1 MNALYAFILF
11 LFSTVMKIFNST
23 LYTFLLIC
31 LPLFVF
37 GQKTQCNIDPED
49 STKCYVLKK
58 YIKPKIVLE
67 KKWES
72 MEITRADQIP
82 LVADFDGDCYPEIL
96 IQGINQIDGSIP
108 DTSRAHFY
116 DGRNGNLKWKFDCY
130 GFDPFLTPLIA
141 DVDNDGIKEVIVAAD
156 YGSDKWRGFI
166 SCYDYSGNLKWKS
179 DEYFYNPDN
188 DPHHATIGVADFNQD
203 GNPEVYCLNRIFNG
217 QTGKLLVDGGMNGI
231 GASYYFSLTINV
243 FLSLTIAAQLDD
255 DPGDLELAAGYTV
268 YKVKISNPNGIAG
281 NQIDPINVR
290 LNNRFLDGITAVS
303 DINADGRLDVI
314 VTYGARENNS
324 ILYAYTLDNG
334 IPKILASNYVVGN
347 YERNGWITIADVDG
361 NGLANV
367 LVSKSNTIQNFEYD
381 GTKTLA
387 LKWALRVQDTF
398 STTGITTYDLNGD
411 GIQEII
417 YRDHFN
423 LLIIDG
429 SVHPPQ
435 IIDSIDCRAGTFSE
449 FPIIADI
456 DRTGEAQICIMCS
469 ELKNGLS
476 LFYGHL
482 TAFGSPDSLPGW
494 APAPSVW
501 NQHAYNPLYINDDLT
516 VPRVPKNQA
525 TYKNGKYNNFL
536 QQESL
541 LDSNGMYKVTA
552 ASVWGKI
559 NCIHYDPVLEEYTVD
574 FDVFNN
580 KNASSGVNSNLP
592 IAFYNG
598 DPSLSGSLLGIYYTK
613 IPLNPGDSLVGEQFT
628 FKASP
633 IHDLHMVV
641 NTSRNTN
648 GMFDPKDFSAVECDY
663 TDNYFHTT
671 DIPKTELISASVCN
685 GNAYRFFDTLLTL
698 QGRYVHTSYNANGCD
713 SIISILDLN
722 VRDTVFTMQNLNVC
736 DSLNWN
742 GLVYRENGI
751 FINHFQSANGCD
763 SMVILNLSIRHSS
776 DTVIQTTACRTFGF
790 NDKVYTEGGKYFIK
804 LRNRQACDSL
814 IELDLDIIALDTNIT
829 KLGNSLIALDSVAT
843 YQWVD
848 CNNQFAVIPGATAKL
863 FIPNKDGSYAV
874 IITTPP
880 CTDTSYCLPIIIS
893 KTFENKI
900 QRVHVYP
907 NPVSDKLYIQFP
919 FAVSNEQVMEI
930 RDLHGRLVLKN
941 ILPVEIKN
949 ILNVDVSHLIS
960 GLYILSIHSS
970 LGSQQ
975 LIFLKI

>member
-1 MNALYAFILF
+1 MISNKYLLFAFSILCIPI
-11 LFSTVMKIFNST
+11 SNH
-23 LYTFLLIC
+23 
-31 LPLFVF
+31 
-37 GQKTQCNIDPED
+37 GQESLCSYDLSDT
-49 STKCYVLKK
+49 SKCYILKK
-58 YIKPKIVLE
+58 YIKPPIRIE

-72 MEITRADQIP
+72 KELGSTRQVPLLADI
-82 LVADFDGDCYPEIL
+82 DGDCIPEIL
-96 IQGINQIDGSIP
+96 MRGIKSLDIFKPDTAVTHFYSGRDGSLN
-108 DTSRAHFY
+108 AKFY
-116 DGRNGNLKWKFDCY
+116 CEAFQSD
-130 GFDPFLTPLIA
+130 LTPVIA
-141 DVDNDGIKEVIVAAD
+141 DVDNDGINDIIISSIVD
-156 YGSDKWRGFI
+156 GKFPYKNSLL
-166 SCYDYSGNLKWKS
+166 CYDYTGKLKWIS
-179 DEYFYNPDN
+179 DKYIYNTDYDIDWIPQL
-188 DPHHATIGVADFNQD
+188 AVADFNQD
-203 GNPEVYCLNRIFNG
+203 GKTEIYCNNRIFNG
-217 QTGKLLVDGGMNGI
+217 QTGKLLLHGGSNGEGEHDEGYI
-231 GASYYFSLTINV
+231 TNSVSV
-243 FLSLTIAAQLDD
+243 AAQLDD
-255 DPGDLELAAGYTV
+255 NPNDLELAAGYSI
-268 YKVKISNPNGIAG
+268 YKIIITNPNGMAG
-281 NQIDPINVR
+281 NQMIPINIKI
-290 LNNRFLDGITAVS
+290 DGSFFDGKTAVA
-303 DINADGRLDVI
+303 DINRDGKLDVI
-314 VTYGARENNS
+314 VTYGNRDTKS
-324 ILYAYTLDNG
+324 KIYSYTLNNDVPILLAQNFIPGIDNPNSCPTISDIDGNG
-334 IPKILASNYVVGN
+334 IPNI
-347 YERNGWITIADVDG
+347 
-361 NGLANV
+361 
-367 LVSKSNTIQNFEYD
+367 LVSKHKSIHNFEYD
-381 GTKTLA
+381 GTFIFK
-387 LKWALRVQDTF
+387 LKWSLVVQDTGA
-398 STTGITTYDLNGD
+398 STGITTFDLNGD

-429 SVHPPQ
+429 SVNPPQ
-435 IIDSIDCRAGTFSE
+435 IIDSIRCIAGTYGE
-449 FPIIADI
+449 YPIIADI
-456 DRTGEAQICIMCS
+456 GKKGNAQICTVCGGIGPWPQ
-469 ELKNGLS
+469 NITQG
-476 LFYGHL
+476 YL

-494 APAPSVW
+494 APARSVW
-501 NQHAYNPLYINDDLT
+501 NQYAYNPLFINDDLT
-516 VPRVPKNQA
+516 VPTIVKNHA

-541 LDSNGMYKVTA
+541 LDSNGMYKVAA

-559 NCIHYDPVLEEYTVD
+559 NCIHYDPVLEEYTVE

-628 FKASP
+628 FKASS

-648 GMFDPKDFSAVECDY
+648 GMLDPKDFSAVECDY

-814 IELDLDIIALDTNIT
+814 IELDLDIIAMDTNIT
-829 KLGNSLIALDSVAT
+829 KLANSLIALDSVAT

-848 CNNQFAVIPGATAKL
+848 CNDQFAVIPGATDKI

-893 KTFENKI
+893 KTIENKN
-900 QRVHVYP
+900 QRVHVHP
-907 NPVSDKLYIQFP
+907 NPVSDKLFIQFQ
-919 FAVSNEQVMEI
+919 FAVPTEQVMEI
-930 RDLHGRLVLKN
+930 RDLHGRLVMKN
-941 ILPVEIKN
+941 ILPAENHN
-949 ILNVDVSHLIS
+949 ILDVDVSHLIS
-960 GLYILSIHSS
+960 GLYMLSIHSS
-970 LGSQQ
+970 PGSQQ